1 MKIVDYIIV
10 GQGLAGTL
18 LAHQLLALN
27 QKILIVNKEHPA
39 MASKVAAGL
48 FNPLSMKRCI
58 KSWNADLFLPFAIK
72 RYKELEKELKSSF
85 FIERDIYRLFANHEN
100 RKEWEVK
107 FSNQEVSDYI
117 KGFENSSKNSYLK
130 DHFGGALVGPG
141 GNLDV
146 AKFLE
151 VSKDRF
157 LKKELLLDE
166 KFDYLKIDLLKYT
179 YKGYSCKKII
189 FCEGFQLIN
198 NPYFNYLPITP
209 TKGEVLTIK
218 SPSLGS
224 IDRIIS
230 KGIWILPL
238 KECLYLVGATFNR
251 AELDDAVTDDGV
263 FFLKERLN
271 EVLDVDY
278 EIISASAGV
287 RPTTKDRKPLI
298 GVHPKHNM
306 LAIFNGLGTR
316 GVIQAPFLTSNFG
329 KFLTKGE
336 KMLQNTDIQRFRC

>member
-1 MKIVDYIIV
+1 M

-18 LAHQLLALN
+18 LAHQLLDLN
-27 QKILIVNKEHPA
+27 QKILIIDKEHPA
-39 MASKVAAGL
+39 MASRVAAGL
-48 FNPLSMKRCI
+48 FNPVSMKRCI

-72 RYKELEKELKSSF
+72 RYKELELELGASF
-85 FIERDIYRLFANHEN
+85 FIERDIYRLFANDEN

-117 KGFENSSKNSYLK
+117 RSIEKGNKYSFLQDKL
-130 DHFGGALVGPG
+130 GAALVGPA

-146 AKFLE
+146 AKFLKASQARF
-151 VSKDRF
+151 VKDG
-157 LKKELLLDE
+157 LLLEE
-166 KFDYLKIDLLKYT
+166 KFDYLNIDLIRREYQ
-179 YKGYSCKKII
+179 GYNFKKII

-209 TKGEVLTIK
+209 AKGEVLTIK
-218 SPSLGS
+218 IPSLES

-230 KGIWILPL
+230 KGIWVMPL
-238 KECLYLVGATFNR
+238 KAHLYLVGATFNR
-251 AELDDAVTDDGV
+251 TELDDVVTDEGIS
-263 FFLKERLN
+263 FLKQRLE
-271 EVLDVDY
+271 EVLDVEY
-278 EIISASAGV
+278 EIITASAGV

-306 LAIFNGLGTR
+306 LAVFNGLGTR
-316 GVIQAPFLTSNFG
+316 GVIQGPYLTANFS

-336 KMLQNTDIQRFRC
+336 KILQNTDIQRVRC